1 MEQRAIRLIYTTD
14 VFTSKQGWDLYRR
27 KRTLQL
33 RNCNIASSIV
43 SWKHLMSNCTMETI
57 TDAGT
62 TLWKN
67 YEQLVD
73 RAWFRGLDE
82 LHQFLNPYE
91 CTDTYKQPY
100 PVPAITSSRGDGRGH
115 ERQRVT
121 QRKMTNRGKTKETD
135 RGNVRSQE
143 KCRFKSSMGGIH
155 GAERLDTRGLFVSS
169 RLTAGSRH
177 IYQQI
182 ARSQRVPRAR
192 TLSRKNLAGI
202 GHDRGKSRQ
211 NGKKE
216 KCRQNGETLV
226 CHRWGK

>member
-1 MEQRAIRLIYTTD
+1 M
-14 VFTSKQGWDLYRR
+14 
-27 KRTLQL
+27 
-33 RNCNIASSIV
+33 
-43 SWKHLMSNCTMETI
+43 
-57 TDAGT
+57 
-62 TLWKN
+62 
-67 YEQLVD
+67 D

-155 GAERLDTRGLFVSS
+155 GAERLDTPDRRKSPYLSTDRAFA
-169 RLTAGSRH
+169 AGATREN
-177 IYQQI
+177 
-182 ARSQRVPRAR
+182 AFPKKLGWDRPR
-192 TLSRKNLAGI
+192 
-202 GHDRGKSRQ
+202 
-211 NGKKE
+211 
-216 KCRQNGETLV
+216 
-226 CHRWGK
+226 